1 MMNIQGLMKQAQMMQ
16 KKMQEEQQRMEQE
29 EFEGVSG
36 GGMVKVVL
44 SGKFEMKKINLD
56 KSIVDAD
63 DVEVLEDLIVAAY
76 NDAKEKA
83 DTKMGEAMGSI
94 TGGLNLGGLKLP
106 F

>member
-16 KKMQEEQQRMEQE
+16 KKMQEEQKRLETE
-29 EFEGVSG
+29 EFEGMSG

-44 SGKFEMKKINLD
+44 NGKFEMKKINLD
-56 KSIVDAD
+56 KNIVDPE
-63 DVEVLEDLIVAAY
+63 DVDVLEDLIVAAY

-83 DTKMGEAMGSI
+83 DAKMGEAMGAI
-94 TGGLNLGGLKLP
+94 TGGLNLGGMKFP

>member
-16 KKMQEEQQRMEQE
+16 KKMQEEQQRLEQE
-29 EFEGVSG
+29 EFEGISG

-56 KSIVDAD
+56 KSIVDPE

-83 DTKMGEAMGSI
+83 DAKMGEAMGSI
-94 TGGLNLGGLKLP
+94 TGGLNLGGMKLP

>member
-16 KKMQEEQQRMEQE
+16 KKMQEEQPRLDME

-36 GGMVKVVL
+36 GGMVTVVL
-44 SGKFEMKKINLD
+44 SGQFEMKKINLD

-83 DTKMGEAMGSI
+83 DAKMGETMGSI
-94 TGGLNLGGLKLP
+94 TGGLNLGGIKLP

>member
-16 KKMQEEQQRMEQE
+16 KKMQEEQQRLEQE

-44 SGKFEMKKINLD
+44 SGKFTMKKISLD
-56 KSIVDAD
+56 KSIVDPQD
-63 DVEVLEDLIVAAY
+63 TEILEDLIVAAY

-83 DTKMGEAMGSI
+83 DAKMGEVMGSI
-94 TGGLNLGGLKLP
+94 TGGLNLGGMKLP

>member
-1 MMNIQGLMKQAQMMQ
+1 MQ
-16 KKMQEEQQRMEQE
+16 QEMLRMQEEIENKTY
-29 EFEGVSG
+29 SATAG

-83 DTKMGEAMGSI
+83 DVKMGEAMGSI
-94 TGGLNLGGLKLP
+94 TGGLNLGGMKLP

>member
-1 MMNIQGLMKQAQMMQ
+1 
-16 KKMQEEQQRMEQE
+16 
-29 EFEGVSG
+29 
-36 GGMVKVVL
+36 MVKVVL

-56 KSIVDAD
+56 KSIVDPE

-83 DTKMGEAMGSI
+83 DAKMGEAMGSI
-94 TGGLNLGGLKLP
+94 TGGLNLGGMKLP

>member
-16 KKMQEEQQRMEQE
+16 KKMQEEQQRLEQE
-29 EFEGVSG
+29 EFEGISG

-63 DVEVLEDLIVAAY
+63 DTEMLEDLIVAAY
-76 NDAKEKA
+76 NDAKEKVDA
-83 DTKMGEAMGSI
+83 KMGETMGSI
-94 TGGLNLGGLKLP
+94 TGGLNLGGFKLP